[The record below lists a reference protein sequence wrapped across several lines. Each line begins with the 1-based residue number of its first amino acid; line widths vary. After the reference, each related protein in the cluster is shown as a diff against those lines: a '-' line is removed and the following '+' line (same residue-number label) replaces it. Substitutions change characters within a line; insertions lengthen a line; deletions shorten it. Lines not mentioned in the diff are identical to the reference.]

1 MRSCAMNSP
10 MEHKTPHIWPTIS
23 AALIVRNEARFLEG
37 CLTALTGQVNEIV
50 VVDTGSADATAA
62 IAKKHAVKLL
72 HHRWTGDFSEARN
85 VAVEAAT
92 GEWILYIDADER
104 LLLPEKTKLSS
115 FLSNPRAAAA
125 WVQFMPKTGFTRYR
139 ELRLFRNR
147 PDIRFKGRIHETVMA
162 DVKRVCD
169 ESGLLVIMTA
179 VKIDHLGYDG
189 SQDHKHARN
198 LPLLESAIAEG
209 QTRVYYYYHL
219 AETLVALG
227 RIEDARRAGH
237 AGLETVRTNDSEKNR
252 ADASLIYQML
262 ARIEP
267 PGEAT
272 LELVREGMAQFPLD
286 HALRFQLAEQLAQL
300 DRHAEALS
308 HLEVL
313 RGVDPDALGDGLL
326 AFDRRIFGAFAWQL
340 TGSCLMSMGRQPEAL
355 LAFRAA
361 AG

>member
-162 DVKRVCD
+162 DVKRVC
-169 ESGLLVIMTA
+169 G
-179 VKIDHLGYDG
+179 
-189 SQDHKHARN
+189 
-198 LPLLESAIAEG
+198 
-209 QTRVYYYYHL
+209 
-219 AETLVALG
+219 
-227 RIEDARRAGH
+227 
-237 AGLETVRTNDSEKNR
+237 
-252 ADASLIYQML
+252 
-262 ARIEP
+262 
-267 PGEAT
+267 
-272 LELVREGMAQFPLD
+272 
-286 HALRFQLAEQLAQL
+286 
-300 DRHAEALS
+300 
-308 HLEVL
+308 
-313 RGVDPDALGDGLL
+313 
-326 AFDRRIFGAFAWQL
+326 
-340 TGSCLMSMGRQPEAL
+340 
-355 LAFRAA
+355 
-361 AG
+361 